1 MPGPPSDRPGGEP
14 PAGVKPAPYANRSTI
29 RITSVYGTA
38 WRVVPGT
45 SDSIALTERMS
56 FGRLSRF
63 YRDAGDQ
70 LPAVLFR
77 HSIDPATVRC
87 RRWREGRI
95 VGARLWLLSLPSAQ
109 IAAALSVDVD
119 CPLIGTVELL
129 EDCYEL
135 DLAIGGT
142 DLESMLTA
150 EAQAHGVWR
159 GSSRLAAERH
169 QLVYSNALA
178 VEDPADLLQRVVYR
192 ADLPYRPEH
201 SAIAYPP
208 ELNRR
213 PGTTA
218 AVGPYVSAF
227 CGQQD
232 YLENA
237 AFVSAVQL
245 VASAVRV
252 REIRDTAY
260 RDLRQLSGTGPVRY
274 ATRARRRMLERTA
287 DGLTRLEL
295 DLSLAVE
302 APGDLGAVVPSLR
315 TIEYHRQ
322 VYASAGLAERTATV
336 SQMLRRLDATIRSEL
351 TSIESVERRTDENRR
366 LRWAVA
372 IGFVSSVA
380 IPISLVLAFFG
391 INASQVDADRSMF
404 DSGYAGV
411 YAGVGLLAVI
421 AAGLAL
427 ALYLVQVRQR
437 RDASVSSDD
446 RVAAS
451 LPRTP
456 APAPRAAQPPA
467 DGPPAHRPD
476 DDSRTRAVRDATH
489 DQ

>member
-1 MPGPPSDRPGGEP
+1 M
-14 PAGVKPAPYANRSTI
+14 Y
-29 RITSVYGTA
+29 
-38 WRVVPGT
+38 
-45 SDSIALTERMS
+45 
-56 FGRLSRF
+56 
-63 YRDAGDQ
+63 
-70 LPAVLFR
+70 
-77 HSIDPATVRC
+77 
-87 RRWREGRI
+87 
-95 VGARLWLLSLPSAQ
+95 
-109 IAAALSVDVD
+109 
-119 CPLIGTVELL
+119 
-129 EDCYEL
+129 
-135 DLAIGGT
+135 
-142 DLESMLTA
+142 
-150 EAQAHGVWR
+150 
-159 GSSRLAAERH
+159 SSE
-169 QLVYSNALA
+169 LA

-315 TIEYHRQ
+315 AIEYHRQ

-351 TSIESVERRTDENRR
+351 TSIQSVERRTDENRR

-372 IGFVSSVA
+372 IGFVTSVA

-427 ALYLVQVRQR
+427 ALYLLQLRHR
-437 RDASVSSDD
+437 REVSGSPDYH
-446 RVAAS
+446 ATIPT
-451 LPRTP
+451 PRPAEPVTRSAGSP
-456 APAPRAAQPPA
+456 APEPPV
-467 DGPPAHRPD
+467 DRPD
-476 DDSRTRAVRDATH
+476 DDSYTPTDQRAFRDH
-489 DQ
+489 